1 MSYINW
7 RSMRMNE
14 PDKAELWRE
23 VAIGLIVALAGMVLL
38 WAVGLAE
45 VAWVA
50 PFLVA
55 VDGSVRRGRRRCA
68 RPAANAQ

>member
-1 MSYINW
+1 MSE
-7 RSMRMNE
+7 S
-14 PDKAELWRE
+14 DKPGLWRE
-23 VAIGLIVALAGMVLL
+23 AAIGLIVALAGMVAL

-45 VAWVA
+45 VVWVA